1 MKITKMILPLVLITG
16 CITEEYTGDEWIG
29 GHTSDLL
36 EENGEPVCVSDVC
49 EVLDMY
55 VGCVEANPVQE
66 VDLAVATSVERQCEA
81 DNGECCDQ
89 GYYMSPDAAACISDN
104 VGFTRLTYH
113 MGHGAPIWELTNDLI
128 TEIHAANGSVLSERT
143 TPVVS

>member
-1 MKITKMILPLVLITG
+1 MIKMILPLVLLAG
-16 CITEEYTGDEWIG
+16 CITEEYVGDEWIG

-36 EENGEPVCVSDVC
+36 EENGEPVCVSDVF

-55 VGCVEANPVQE
+55 AGCVEANPVQE

-81 DNGECCDQ
+81 DGGECCDQ
-89 GYYMSPDAAACISDN
+89 GYYMSPAAAAGISDN

>member
-1 MKITKMILPLVLITG
+1 MIKMILPLVLITG

-55 VGCVEANPVQE
+55 TGCVEANPVQE

-89 GYYMSPDAAACISDN
+89 GFYMSPDAAACISDN
-104 VGFTRLTYH
+104 VGFARLTYH

>member
-1 MKITKMILPLVLITG
+1 MIKMILPLVLITG

-55 VGCVEANPVQE
+55 AGCVEANPVQE

-89 GYYMSPDAAACISDN
+89 GFYMSPEAAACISDN
-104 VGFTRLTYH
+104 VGFARLTYH

>member
-1 MKITKMILPLVLITG
+1 MKITKMVLPIMLFAG
-16 CITEEYTGDEWIG
+16 CITDEYVGEDWVGEQTDN
-29 GHTSDLL
+29 LL
-36 EENGEPVCVSDVC
+36 EENGEPVCVDDVC
-49 EVLDMY
+49 EVLEMY
-55 VGCVEANPVQE
+55 AGCVEANPVQE

-89 GYYMSPDAAACISDN
+89 GYYISPEAASCISDN
-104 VGFTRLTYH
+104 GGCARLTYH

>member
-1 MKITKMILPLVLITG
+1 MIKMILPLVLITG

-55 VGCVEANPVQE
+55 AGCVEANPVQE
-66 VDLAVATSVERQCEA
+66 VDLAVATSVERQCET

-89 GYYMSPDAAACISDN
+89 GYYMSPEAAACISDN
-104 VGFTRLTYH
+104 VGFARLTYH

>member
-1 MKITKMILPLVLITG
+1 MIKMILPLVLITG

-55 VGCVEANPVQE
+55 AGCVEANPVLD

-81 DNGECCDQ
+81 DGGECCDQ
-89 GYYMSPDAAACISDN
+89 GYYMSPEAAACISDN
-104 VGFTRLTYH
+104 VGFARLTYH

>member
-1 MKITKMILPLVLITG
+1 MIKMILPIMLLAG
-16 CITEEYTGDEWIG
+16 CITEEYVGDEWIG

-55 VGCVEANPVQE
+55 AGCVEANPVLD
-66 VDLAVATSVERQCEA
+66 VDLAAAASVERQCET

-89 GYYMSPDAAACISDN
+89 GYYMSPEAAACISDN
-104 VGFTRLTYH
+104 VGFARLTYH

>member
-1 MKITKMILPLVLITG
+1 M
-16 CITEEYTGDEWIG
+16 
-29 GHTSDLL
+29 L
-36 EENGEPVCVSDVC
+36 EENGEPVCVDDVC
-49 EVLDMY
+49 EVLEMY
-55 VGCVEANPVQE
+55 AGCVEANPVQE
-66 VDLAVATSVERQCEA
+66 VDLAVATSVERQCET

-89 GYYMSPDAAACISDN
+89 GFYMSPEAASCISDN
-104 VGFTRLTYH
+104 GGFARLTYH

>member
-1 MKITKMILPLVLITG
+1 MIKMILPLVLITG

-55 VGCVEANPVQE
+55 AGCVEENPVQE
-66 VDLAVATSVERQCEA
+66 VDLAVATSVERQCES
-81 DNGECCDQ
+81 DGGECCDQ
-89 GYYMSPDAAACISDN
+89 GYYMSPEAAACISDN
-104 VGFTRLTYH
+104 VGFARLTYH

-128 TEIHAANGSVLSERT
+128 TAIHAANGSVLSERT

>member
-1 MKITKMILPLVLITG
+1 MIKMILPLVLITG

-55 VGCVEANPVQE
+55 AGCVEANPVQE

-89 GYYMSPDAAACISDN
+89 GFYMSPDAAACISDN
-104 VGFTRLTYH
+104 VGFARLTYH